1 MIDAIEIT
9 NWKTH
14 KKTKLE
20 FQKGVNVL
28 IGVMGAG
35 KSSAMD
41 AICFGLFGTFPA
53 LLSKRVSLEELI
65 MSRPSQETEAEVK
78 LSFSVGDDQYAVT
91 RTIGK
96 KGNSAKL
103 ERNGE
108 YIQSQPTKV
117 TEEIESILKIDYDTF
132 SRVIYSEQNQLDY
145 FLGLAKGP
153 RKKELDHMLGLD
165 TFALAEENATSL
177 INRVK
182 DIIKVEE
189 ESLARVDEKELKA
202 ELETIKVKREGLQKE
217 QEHLHSEEKSA
228 REVLE
233 KMKVHLESIRKDL
246 ERKRKI
252 SEEIGLL
259 MGKSTTIARE
269 VKKLDEMKIDAKA
282 IAARKAELESR
293 ESELKTK
300 IEEKRKTVTLLTR
313 RVATLEES
321 VKSSKEKQAKRDKII
336 AETKGH
342 NLKSIKEKVEAENRA
357 WKALTDEAAAKQS
370 RAEEINE
377 WLKELNKHISK
388 CPLCERT
395 LDDDLRMKLI
405 TEKSSLSESLLKEIR
420 EAVKNSEEKYRHIK
434 QLNELQDKI
443 TAAEGKLQDY
453 KDVDKLLEKEKA
465 EYDKAMEELGSE
477 NIELEKL
484 SKEYDALRE
493 PLSRIRADLQSV
505 EKKKEFESELM
516 KAKEVLEKKSD
527 ELRSISADDNMLYS
541 TQEKMTKQ
549 SAAHS
554 DLSARLKSNLQM
566 LAQMESQEKDKEK
579 QVKSIDIAAKKIAAR
594 QKQVQ
599 NLNKFKGALVETG
612 AMLRNKL
619 VTSINNLM
627 QGLWPQLY
635 PYGDYASI
643 RLDAKRDDYLLE
655 VNAGR
660 NGTDDWIQVDG
671 IASGG
676 ERSIGC
682 LAMRIAL
689 AMVTVPNLRWLILDE
704 PTHNIDSAGI
714 SKMIEILGEE
724 LPSIVDQIFIITHE
738 DALKQISLAKVYTL
752 ERDKAANAPTSIAQ
766 S

>member
-1 MIDAIEIT
+1 MIDSIEIT

-14 KKTKLE
+14 KKTRLE

-78 LSFSVGDDQYAVT
+78 LSFSVGEDQYNVT
-91 RTIGK
+91 RIIGNR
-96 KGNSAKL
+96 GNSAKL
-103 ERNGE
+103 EKNGE

-117 TEEIESILKIDYDTF
+117 TEEVENILKVDYDTF
-132 SRVIYSEQNQLDY
+132 SRVVYSEQNQLDY

-153 RKKELDHMLGLD
+153 RKKEIDHMLGLD

-177 INRVK
+177 INRIK
-182 DIIKVEE
+182 DIVKAEE
-189 ESLARVDEKELKA
+189 EALSRIDEKELRK
-202 ELETIKVKREGLQKE
+202 ELELIKEQKEQLQKE
-217 QEHLHSEEKSA
+217 QGSLLADEKKAKTELERTQA
-228 REVLE
+228 R
-233 KMKVHLESIRKDL
+233 LESLRKDL

-252 SEEIGLL
+252 TDEIAQL
-259 MGKSTTIARE
+259 MGKSTTIAKE
-269 VKKLDEMKIDAKA
+269 VKKLDAMKIDEKE
-282 IAARKAELESR
+282 IAAKKRELESK
-293 ESELKTK
+293 ESDLKKK
-300 IEEKRKTVTLLTR
+300 IEDKRKAVTLLTR
-313 RVATLEES
+313 RVAALEES
-321 VKSSKEKQAKRDKII
+321 IKSNKEKQAKRDKIT
-336 AETKGH
+336 AEIKGH
-342 NLKSIKEKVEAENRA
+342 DLKSTKERMEQESRA
-357 WKALTDEAAAKQS
+357 WKVLTDEVAAKQS
-370 RAEEINE
+370 RAEELNE

-395 LDDDLRMKLI
+395 LDEDLKKKLI
-405 TEKSSLSESLLKEIR
+405 ADKSSLAESLGKEIR
-420 EAVKNSEEKYRHIK
+420 DAIKSSEEKYKHIR
-434 QLNELQDKI
+434 QLNELQDRLA
-443 TAAEGKLQDY
+443 AAEGKLQDY
-453 KDVDKLLEKEKA
+453 RDVDKLLEKEKA
-465 EYDKAMEELGSE
+465 EHDKETEELGSE
-477 NIELEKL
+477 NVALDKL

-505 EKKKEFESELM
+505 EKRKEFEAELM
-516 KAKEVLEKKSD
+516 RAKEILDKKSD
-527 ELRSISADDNMLYS
+527 ELRLIAADDNMLYS
-541 TQEKMTKQ
+541 AQEKVTKQ
-549 SAAHS
+549 SAEHS
-554 DLSARLKSNLQM
+554 NLSARLKSNLQM

-579 QVKSIDIAAKKIAAR
+579 QVRSIELAAKKIAAR

-612 AMLRNKL
+612 AMLRNRL

-635 PYGDYASI
+635 PYGDYTSI
-643 RLDAKRDDYLLE
+643 RLNAKRDDYLLE
-655 VNAGR
+655 VNAGM
-660 NGTDDWIQVDG
+660 NGTDEWIQVDG
-671 IASGG
+671 TASGG

-714 SKMIEILGEE
+714 SKMIEILGDE
-724 LPSIVDQIFIITHE
+724 LPNIVDQIFIITHE
-738 DALKQISLAKVYTL
+738 DALKQISLARVYTL
-752 ERDKAANAPTSIAQ
+752 ERDKGTNAPTTIAQ
-766 S
+766 P

>member
-1 MIDAIEIT
+1 MIDSIEIT

-14 KKTKLE
+14 KKTRLE

-78 LSFSVGDDQYAVT
+78 LSFSVGEDQYNVT
-91 RTIGK
+91 RIIGNR
-96 KGNSAKL
+96 GNSAKL
-103 ERNGE
+103 EKNGE

-117 TEEIESILKIDYDTF
+117 TEEVENILKVDYDTF
-132 SRVIYSEQNQLDY
+132 SRVVYSEQNQLDY

-153 RKKELDHMLGLD
+153 RKKEIDHMLGLD

-177 INRVK
+177 INRIK
-182 DIIKVEE
+182 DIVKAEE
-189 ESLARVDEKELKA
+189 EALSRIDEKELRK
-202 ELETIKVKREGLQKE
+202 ELELIKEQKEQLQKE
-217 QEHLHSEEKSA
+217 QGSLLADEKKAKTELERTQA
-228 REVLE
+228 R
-233 KMKVHLESIRKDL
+233 LESLRKDL

-252 SEEIGLL
+252 TDEIAQL
-259 MGKSTTIARE
+259 MGKSTTIAKE
-269 VKKLDEMKIDAKA
+269 VKKLDAMKIDEKE
-282 IAARKAELESR
+282 IAAKKRELESK
-293 ESELKTK
+293 ESDLKKK
-300 IEEKRKTVTLLTR
+300 IEDKRKAVTLLTR
-313 RVATLEES
+313 RVAALEES
-321 VKSSKEKQAKRDKII
+321 IKSNKEKQAKRDKIT
-336 AETKGH
+336 AEIKGH
-342 NLKSIKEKVEAENRA
+342 DLKSTKERMEQESRA
-357 WKALTDEAAAKQS
+357 WKVLTDEVAAKQS
-370 RAEEINE
+370 RAEELNE

-395 LDDDLRMKLI
+395 LDEDLKKKLI
-405 TEKSSLSESLLKEIR
+405 ADKSSLAESLGKEIR
-420 EAVKNSEEKYRHIK
+420 DAIKSSEEKYKHIR
-434 QLNELQDKI
+434 QLNELQDRLA
-443 TAAEGKLQDY
+443 AAEGKLQDY
-453 KDVDKLLEKEKA
+453 RDVDKLLEKEKA
-465 EYDKAMEELGSE
+465 EHDKETEELGSE
-477 NIELEKL
+477 NVALDKL

-505 EKKKEFESELM
+505 EKRKEFEAELM
-516 KAKEVLEKKSD
+516 RAKEILDKKSD
-527 ELRSISADDNMLYS
+527 ELRLIAADDNMLYS
-541 TQEKMTKQ
+541 AQEKVTKQ
-549 SAAHS
+549 SAEHS
-554 DLSARLKSNLQM
+554 NLSARLKSNLQM

-579 QVKSIDIAAKKIAAR
+579 QVRIIDIAVKTIAAR

-612 AMLRNKL
+612 AMLRNRL

-635 PYGDYASI
+635 PYGDYTSI
-643 RLDAKRDDYLLE
+643 RLNAKRDDYLLE
-655 VNAGR
+655 VNAGM
-660 NGTDDWIQVDG
+660 NGTDEWIQVDG
-671 IASGG
+671 TASGG

-714 SKMIEILGEE
+714 SKMIEILGDE
-724 LPSIVDQIFIITHE
+724 LPNIVDQIFIITHE
-738 DALKQISLAKVYTL
+738 DALKQISLARVYTL
-752 ERDKAANAPTSIAQ
+752 ERDKGTNAPTTIAQ
-766 S
+766 P